1 MRLMA
6 INFAGRSR
14 LAVCSTPH
22 LPTPALSP
30 LFSYAFLSPSVF
42 LLSGLSLTRNLADR
56 RRRKVGS
63 TCCSNLCICPSVCSC
78 KCVGSCQC
86 VCVCTCGCAYAYLK
100 VVINKNPNTL
110 SRNGHENMPAKASK
124 WEWEGEEETWKV
136 CVWQGERE
144 CEDCSVRCAL
154 KYEMH
159 FGH

>member
-14 LAVCSTPH
+14 LAVCSFHPPPH
-22 LPTPALSP
+22 SIPLSSI
-30 LFSYAFLSPSVF
+30 LLCHFVSLFLSPIWSLSNSQLGRQATPKSRQHMLLKPLHMSESVF
-42 LLSGLSLTRNLADR
+42 VQVCGF
-56 RRRKVGS
+56 V
-63 TCCSNLCICPSVCSC
+63 SV
-78 KCVGSCQC
+78 C

-124 WEWEGEEETWKV
+124 WEWEGEEEAWKV

-144 CEDCSVRCAL
+144 SVRTAQSVA
-154 KYEMH
+154 H
-159 FGH
+159 